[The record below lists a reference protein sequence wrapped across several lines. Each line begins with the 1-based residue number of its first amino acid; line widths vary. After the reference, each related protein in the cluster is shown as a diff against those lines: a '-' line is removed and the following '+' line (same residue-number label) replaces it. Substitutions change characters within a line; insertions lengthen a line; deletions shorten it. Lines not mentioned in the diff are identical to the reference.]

1 MIPSHCWFMGPMPIW
16 NESRLPV
23 CWPSY
28 RNKFILMNGGLSLRS
43 NSLLNF
49 RLTSSILASTRV
61 INVNCIIVLYRNK
74 PFPFCLVLLSLF
86 LSKKMSHRVA
96 VYRTAH
102 FNAAHR
108 LHVPSWTDAE
118 NQAFFG
124 LCNNAHYHGHNYDL
138 EVRVE
143 GEVDSV
149 TGYLIDMKL
158 IKQYIEEEVIERFD
172 HKNLN
177 LDTEEFRDLNP
188 TAENIV
194 WVIWQKLRAR
204 VPQEMNLGVRLYET
218 PRNFVEFNG

>member
-1 MIPSHCWFMGPMPIW
+1 
-16 NESRLPV
+16 
-23 CWPSY
+23 
-28 RNKFILMNGGLSLRS
+28 
-43 NSLLNF
+43 
-49 RLTSSILASTRV
+49 
-61 INVNCIIVLYRNK
+61 
-74 PFPFCLVLLSLF
+74 
-86 LSKKMSHRVA
+86 MSHRVA

-102 FNAAHR
+102 FNSAHR
-108 LHVPSWTDAE
+108 LHVPSWTDTE

-143 GEVDSV
+143 GEVDPV

-194 WVIWQKLRAR
+194 WVIWRKLRAR